1 MTHCT
6 INRRVRREPDIKI
19 EKHILNHIVAQLGYL
34 PRFST
39 IDNAKELIA
48 IAKYDMKYSN

>member
-19 EKHILNHIVAQLGYL
+19 EKHILNHMIAQLGHL

-39 IDNAKELIA
+39 IDNANELIA
-48 IAKYDMKYSN
+48 IAKYDFNY